1 MLALE
6 KNKQVSQ
13 GLFMRAIF
21 QKKGKTRAK
30 KCLKTAK
37 KSQIFENLV
46 KNVQSLKLF

>member
-30 KCLKTAK
+30 KCLKMAK